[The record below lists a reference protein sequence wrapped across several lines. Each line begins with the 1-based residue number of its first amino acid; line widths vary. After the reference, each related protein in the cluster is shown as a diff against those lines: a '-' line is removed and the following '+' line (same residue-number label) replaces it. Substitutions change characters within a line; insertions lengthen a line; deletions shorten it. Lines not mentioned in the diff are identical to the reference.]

1 MAKLINQKKS
11 GQSLVEV
18 VVSVAISALIIVAL
32 LIGAVIGIRN
42 VQFSRNQ
49 SRAMELNRE
58 ASEWLR
64 AERKFSWSKL
74 WSRGSAGGVTYC
86 FSDLNFDL
94 SSSCSSGDD
103 DKIDGKFIR
112 EGVLRQEDSDKLE
125 VTIITSWQDPMGEH
139 NETIT
144 TYLTKY

>member
-1 MAKLINQKKS
+1 MAKSIKQKKL

-32 LIGAVIGIRN
+32 LIGAVIGVRN

-64 AERKFSWSKL
+64 TEKKLSWSSL
-74 WSRGSAGGVTYC
+74 WDYASESGTTYC

-94 SSSCSSGDD
+94 SSFCSEG
-103 DKIDGKFIR
+103 DKIEGKFTR
-112 EGVLRQEDSDKLE
+112 EGVLRQDGSDKLE
-125 VTIITSWQDPMGEH
+125 ISITTSWQDPMGEH

>member
-1 MAKLINQKKS
+1 MVRLIKQKRL

-58 ASEWLR
+58 VSEWLR
-64 AERKFSWSKL
+64 AERKFSWSQL
-74 WSRGSAGGVTYC
+74 WGQGSAGGVTYC
-86 FSDLNFDL
+86 FKGLNFSG
-94 SSSCSSGDD
+94 SSSCSSE
-103 DKIDGKFIR
+103 DKIDGKFTR

-139 NETIT
+139 NEAIT

>member
-1 MAKLINQKKS
+1 MVRLIKQKKL

-58 ASEWLR
+58 VSEWLR
-64 AERKFSWSKL
+64 AERKFSWSQL

-86 FSDLNFDL
+86 FKGLNFSK
-94 SSSCSSGDD
+94 SSSCSSEDE
-103 DKIDGKFIR
+103 DKIDGKFTR
-112 EGVLRQEDSDKLE
+112 EGFLRQEDSDKLE

-139 NETIT
+139 IETIT

>member
-94 SSSCSSGDD
+94 SSSCSSEDE

>member
-1 MAKLINQKKS
+1 MEKLINQKKS

-18 VVSVAISALIIVAL
+18 VVAVSISALIIVAL
-32 LIGAVIGIRN
+32 LIGAIIGVRN

-64 AERKFSWSKL
+64 TEKKLSWSQL
-74 WSRGSAGGVTYC
+74 WGRGSGDGATYC
-86 FSDLNFDL
+86 FSDLEFIVG
-94 SSSCSSGDD
+94 SCGSGDL
-103 DKIDGKFIR
+103 IDSKFTR
-112 EGVLRQEDSDKLE
+112 QGVLEQSEDDKLE
-125 VTIITSWQDPMGEH
+125 ITITTSWQDPMGEH

>member
-1 MAKLINQKKS
+1 MVRLIKQKRL

-58 ASEWLR
+58 VSEWLR
-64 AERKFSWSKL
+64 AERKFSWSQL
-74 WSRGSAGGVTYC
+74 WGQGSAGGVTYC
-86 FSDLNFDL
+86 FQGLNFSK
-94 SSSCSSGDD
+94 SSSCSSE
-103 DKIDGKFIR
+103 DKIDGKFTR
-112 EGVLRQEDSDKLE
+112 EGVLRQEGSDKLE

>member
-1 MAKLINQKKS
+1 MVKLINKKDF

-18 VVSVAISALIIVAL
+18 VVSVSIAALIIVAL
-32 LIGAVIGIRN
+32 LIGAVVGIRN

-58 ASEWLR
+58 VSEWLR
-64 AERKFSWSKL
+64 AERKLSWSQL
-74 WSRGSAGGVTYC
+74 WGRGSPGGTTYC
-86 FSDLNFDL
+86 FQGLDFSK
-94 SSSCSSGDD
+94 SSPCQEGDNID
-103 DKIDGKFIR
+103 DKFFR
-112 EGVLRQEDSDKLE
+112 EATLRQENFDKLE
-125 VTIITSWQDPMGEH
+125 VVVVASWQDPMGEH